1 MTLREFSR
9 FLFMYYTGAYPY
21 ERLAQAF
28 INHNHGVRSNINLA
42 AEVHKIENDKQA
54 VIRILEEYITDEV

>member
-9 FLFMYYTGAYPY
+9 FLFMYYTGAYQN

-28 INHNHGVRSNINLA
+28 INREHHIRSNINLA
-42 AEVHKIENDKQA
+42 AEIHKIKNDKQA
-54 VIRILEEYITDEV
+54 VIRILEEYVTDEV

>member
-9 FLFMYYTGAYPY
+9 FLFMYYTGAYPN

-28 INHNHGVRSNINLA
+28 INRQHHVRSNINLA

-54 VIRILEEYITDEV
+54 VIRILEEYVTDEV